1 MADRLGK
8 GLQNLLK
15 QFNSAPDLIESCR
28 GDGMVYVE
36 DLKSSDRKVVWVR
49 VPPAAQEF
57 WWDEKGVS
65 RIRASEYS
73 MCSAQAPRRSAEESH
88 PRHTYVVLNH
98 IFLQLMNT
106 SLVSIPAT
114 PMRFLRFVSRP
125 FLRYA
130 LATFFFVTIAQ
141 TLALTLPYV
150 LKLLIDALTQ
160 ASDTL
165 SLSNALL
172 RFGALYTGILTL
184 MFIGWRASGFC
195 GIRWL
200 TESKAYSF
208 RVLYDYIA
216 LHSHTYFSNRFAGAI
231 ANKISHAS
239 DGADKL
245 MEDLVWHYYPSLLS
259 LFGTAILLFLTDV
272 RLAGVFVLLVIVLVT
287 INILLVRRRRPLVV
301 AYAEASSVLRG
312 VGVDLVTNMS
322 SVRQFD
328 RRVFEQDRLAQYID
342 DRTHKDKAR
351 GWSQEFGL
359 LLNNTLVVIAIIVM
373 MLILVRGVMTGV
385 FSAGDVVLVVSL
397 IWSTSYQLIFIGN
410 MLNGFIRVY
419 SEIEE
424 GLTET
429 LVAHDIVD
437 TPGARS
443 LIVPTGR
450 IVWQDVVFRYDTNTV
465 LDHFNL
471 DILPGERLG
480 LVGPSGAGKSTFVS
494 LLLRQHELSGG
505 TIQIDNQDI
514 SGVTQDSLRMMIAVV
529 PQEPALFH
537 RSIRENIAYGKP
549 DATQEEIEA
558 VAKKAQAHEFIIA
571 LPDGY
576 ETLVGER
583 GVKLSGG
590 QRQRVVIARA
600 MLKDAPILVLDEATS
615 ALDSESEVAIQQALH
630 ELMAGKTV
638 IAIAHRLSTL
648 REMDRI
654 IVLEKGVIVE
664 DGTHE
669 TLLAGRGSYARLW
682 EHQAGGFLQE

>member
-1 MADRLGK
+1 
-8 GLQNLLK
+8 
-15 QFNSAPDLIESCR
+15 
-28 GDGMVYVE
+28 
-36 DLKSSDRKVVWVR
+36 
-49 VPPAAQEF
+49 
-57 WWDEKGVS
+57 
-65 RIRASEYS
+65 
-73 MCSAQAPRRSAEESH
+73 
-88 PRHTYVVLNH
+88 
-98 IFLQLMNT
+98 MNT
-106 SLVSIPAT
+106 SKPIVPIPAT
-114 PMRFLRFVSRP
+114 PMRFVWYASRP

-130 LATFFFVTIAQ
+130 AGTFFFVTIAQ

-160 ASDTL
+160 ASDAL
-165 SLSNALL
+165 SLSNALI
-172 RFGALYTGILTL
+172 RYGALYVGILTL

-259 LFGTAILLFLTDV
+259 LLGTGILLFLTDM
-272 RLAGVFVLLVIVLVT
+272 RLAGVFLLLVIVLVT
-287 INILLVRRRRPLVV
+287 INIVLVRRRRPLVV

-312 VGVDLVTNMS
+312 TGVDLVTNMS

-328 RRVFEQDRLAQYID
+328 RRLFEQERLNKYID

-351 GWSQEFGL
+351 GWSQELGL
-359 LLNNTLVVIAIIVM
+359 LLNNTLVVIAIVVM
-373 MLILVRGVMTGV
+373 MLILARGVVAGT

-410 MLNGFIRVY
+410 MLNGFIRMY

-424 GLTET
+424 GLGET
-429 LVAHDIVD
+429 LLVHEITDAPD
-437 TPGARS
+437 ARP
-443 LIVPTGR
+443 LTVPLGR

-471 DILPGERLG
+471 DILPGQRLG

-494 LLLRQHELSGG
+494 LLLRQHELSEGM
-505 TIQIDNQDI
+505 ILVDDQDI
-514 SGVTQDSLRMMIAVV
+514 STVTQDSLRMMIAVV

-549 DATQEEIEA
+549 DATQEEIET
-558 VAKKAQAHEFIIA
+558 VARKAQAHDFISA
-571 LPDGY
+571 LPEGY

-590 QRQRVVIARA
+590 QRQRIAIARA
-600 MLKDAPILVLDEATS
+600 MLKNAPILILDEATS
-615 ALDSESEVAIQQALH
+615 ALDSESEVAIQKALH
-630 ELMAGKTV
+630 ELMVGKTV

-664 DGTHE
+664 DGKHDS
-669 TLLAGRGSYARLW
+669 LAVSGGTYARLW

>member
-1 MADRLGK
+1 MLFGGHVFFLSILMR
-8 GLQNLLK
+8 
-15 QFNSAPDLIESCR
+15 
-28 GDGMVYVE
+28 
-36 DLKSSDRKVVWVR
+36 
-49 VPPAAQEF
+49 
-57 WWDEKGVS
+57 
-65 RIRASEYS
+65 
-73 MCSAQAPRRSAEESH
+73 
-88 PRHTYVVLNH
+88 TYP
-98 IFLQLMNT
+98 
-106 SLVSIPAT
+106 VSIPAT
-114 PMRFLRFVSRP
+114 PMRFLRFISRP

-130 LATFFFVTIAQ
+130 VATFFFVTIAQ
-141 TLALTLPYV
+141 TLAIGLPFV
-150 LKLLIDALTQ
+150 LKLLIDALSHADDAQ
-160 ASDTL
+160 ALSAALFRYGTL
-165 SLSNALL
+165 YVAL
-172 RFGALYTGILTL
+172 IIC
-184 MFIGWRASGFC
+184 MFVAWRASGFC

-200 TESKAYSF
+200 AFSKAYSF
-208 RVLYDYIA
+208 RLLYDYIA
-216 LHSHTYFSNRFAGAI
+216 LHSYTYFSNRFAGAI

-239 DGADKL
+239 DGSDDL
-245 MEDLVWHYYPSLLS
+245 MEDLVWHYYPSILS
-259 LFGTAILLFLTDV
+259 LIGTSILLYITDG
-272 RLAGVFVLLVIVLVT
+272 RLALVFLALVVVLVLLNIVLVK
-287 INILLVRRRRPLVV
+287 RRRPLIV
-301 AYAEASSVLRG
+301 AYAEASSLLRG
-312 VGVDLVTNMS
+312 VGVDLVSNMS

-328 RRVFEQDRLAQYID
+328 RRLFEQKRLDQYID
-342 DRTHKDKAR
+342 DRTLKDMAR
-351 GWSQEFGL
+351 DRSQEWGL
-359 LLNNTLVVIAIIVM
+359 VINNTLVVIAIIVM
-373 MLILVRGVMTGV
+373 MFILARGVMTGLLT
-385 FSAGDVVLVVSL
+385 AGDVVLVVSL
-397 IWSTSYQLIFIGN
+397 IWTTSYQLIFIGN

-437 TPGARS
+437 TPGAKP
-443 LIVPTGR
+443 LKVPLGR

-465 LDHFNL
+465 LNHFNL
-471 DILPGERLG
+471 DILPGQRLG

-505 TIQIDNQDI
+505 AIEIDDQDI

-558 VAKKAQAHEFIIA
+558 VARKAQAHEFISA
-571 LPDGY
+571 LPNGY

-600 MLKDAPILVLDEATS
+600 MLKNAPILVLDEATS
-615 ALDSESEVAIQQALH
+615 ALDSESEVAIQKALH

-654 IVLEKGVIVE
+654 IVLEKGTIVE

-669 TLLAGRGSYARLW
+669 TLLAARGNYAHLW
-682 EHQAGGFLQE
+682 EHQAGGFLQEEPGK